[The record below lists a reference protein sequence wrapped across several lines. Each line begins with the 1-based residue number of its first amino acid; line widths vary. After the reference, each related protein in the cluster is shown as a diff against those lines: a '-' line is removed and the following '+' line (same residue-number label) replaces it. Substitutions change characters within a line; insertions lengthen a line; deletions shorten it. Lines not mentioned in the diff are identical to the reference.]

1 MEKSRI
7 EGLKCKICGKPAS
20 RLVDDEPSC
29 EEHSELVY
37 EDQMEDYIRKHQTK
51 DEWLETKQ

>member
-1 MEKSRI
+1 MEKSKI
-7 EGLKCKICGKPAS
+7 EAMKCKICGKPAS
-20 RLVDDEPSC
+20 RLVDGEPSC

-37 EDQMEDYIRKHQTK
+37 EDQMEEYIKQHQAK